1 METISMIKCK
11 SHSATTETAKGVS
24 AFEKK
29 QNKKAKKVMELVV
42 YDYFCRKT
50 ADMSY
55 SELAQLE
62 VLNAL
67 NAIST
72 QEELDE
78 FKDMLARYFAEK
90 AQKAIDALWD
100 QGVINEQ
107 TIEEW
112 GKEHMRTPYRY
123 AAHRS

>member
-1 METISMIKCK
+1 MIKCK
-11 SHSATTETAKGVS
+11 SHPATTETTKGVS